1 MGNIKNDK
9 LRVSY
14 DQASSRLNANELKKA
29 FGKLGTST
37 DILNEGVAAMAIEDG
52 EAIEIAPS
60 RRSRAKRTNSVT
72 GRSHKTKSSAFTGT
86 LTKSRFKRKEMPGDG
101 FIKSTV
107 SNAYILH
114 NHMLLFLIESKP

>member
-29 FGKLGTST
+29 FGKAGTTT
-37 DILNEGVAAMAIEDG
+37 DVLNEGVAAMAIEDG
-52 EAIEIAPS
+52 EAMEIVPS
-60 RRSRAKRTNSVT
+60 RRSRPKRTASVS
-72 GRSHKTKSSAFTGT
+72 GRSHKTKSTSFTGT
-86 LTKSRFKRKEMPGDG
+86 LTKARFKRKEMPGEG
-101 FIKSTV
+101 FKSSMV

-114 NHMLLFLIESKP
+114 